1 VQLIDSSCAFSKA
14 AVTVSR
20 RQEMMQMQLDQGP
33 PKKRHASR
41 LVLDGDEHVDH
52 IEETYEEEQ
61 VVDDVDPAVVVDAA
75 EQAEQADVPAAD
87 DPPVKRGRGR
97 PRRTGKVTSK
107 NDLQCAACG
116 KLFAT
121 SANARKH
128 EMQGVCSKPAS
139 RDPHRIFLPG
149 PAVREIRHRNGRGT
163 PFHRRALEPEVV
175 SHDELETRRKV
186 GLPCLFD
193 MSHQLLLQLLGQTK
207 PVTNQT
213 KFNLRRKRDTIFQFV
228 SWQFDTESEG
238 DTMEEMWRL
247 LLSRNPIKVMELA
260 ERVSEELWCVNYAPY
275 SGLAHGD
282 LGRRTRDGGG
292 RDRGR
297 RPSATTHHPRAD
309 DRSGRGPPRGIRM
322 STANYVAIPCLLAA
336 V

>member
-1 VQLIDSSCAFSKA
+1 MI
-14 AVTVSR
+14 
-20 RQEMMQMQLDQGP
+20 QMQLDQGP

-41 LVLDGDEHVDH
+41 LVLDADEHVDH
-52 IEETYEEEQ
+52 MEETYEDEQ
-61 VVDDVDPAVVVDAA
+61 VVDDVDQAVVVDAA
-75 EQAEQADVPAAD
+75 EQAEQVDVPAAD

-139 RDPHRIFLPG
+139 RDPHRIFVPG

-186 GLPCLFD
+186 CAAALFRHVSSTFGLPAAGTDETCDQSDQVQSASETRHYL
-193 MSHQLLLQLLGQTK
+193 
-207 PVTNQT
+207 PI
-213 KFNLRRKRDTIFQFV
+213 RKLAVRHGERGGHDGRNVAFV
-228 SWQFDTESEG
+228 ALSEPDQSDG
-238 DTMEEMWRL
+238 T
-247 LLSRNPIKVMELA
+247 SRKSL
-260 ERVSEELWCVNYAPY
+260 
-275 SGLAHGD
+275 
-282 LGRRTRDGGG
+282 
-292 RDRGR
+292 
-297 RPSATTHHPRAD
+297 
-309 DRSGRGPPRGIRM
+309 
-322 STANYVAIPCLLAA
+322 
-336 V
+336 